1 MQQFNESAIRQWWD
15 IFKNNNN
22 LVEIRLI
29 GANKTASGY
38 FSDVDTLIKEI
49 APYTA
54 KEWNCYFTINPPK
67 PECYGREQKDRIV
80 EKPKNTTKDNEILCR
95 DWVLIDVDCNR
106 IAGVN
111 ATSKEAQYAYAKAE
125 QVENF
130 LVSQGF
136 NRPVKVFSGSGI
148 HLYLKCALACNEGND
163 GLIRDFLLALGMLFD
178 DANCKIDSVV
188 FNNSRISRLMGTW
201 NRKGSKDSKER
212 PQRICRFLNIPDEI
226 KINEKEFFQKV
237 AALLPKEE
245 APSKENN
252 YRPINYK
259 EFDLQEFFRKY
270 SIEVLKETRIDRGTR
285 YILKECPFDPSHG
298 SDSMVFQYDT
308 GHLAF
313 FCFHNGCT
321 NNHWREFRA
330 HYDKDA
336 YSRQARGEWQQ
347 KDRRERPQVEAPR
360 PVEQPN
366 PDGNE
371 WLNMEDIKYL
381 DLNNLAAIPTGHEG
395 FDRKAMGFI
404 LGEITIVS
412 GLNGCVDCD
421 TEYFNGKRWKRIA
434 DYKEGELVLQYEAD
448 GTARLVKPTMYH
460 KYPCEYLHLIKTFYG
475 VNQCLSDEHNVVYLT
490 SKGNLAKKRMSDL
503 IVRHD
508 GSTHGFNGK
517 FITTFKYDGKGIS
530 LTDEQIRVMCA
541 VICDG
546 HFAKI
551 YRDPTTCRINLK
563 KARKKERLE
572 RLLREA
578 NIPFRKEQYNPND
591 PEFNTYLFSAPR
603 IEKEF
608 TTYWYNCSQHQLQI
622 ITEEVLNWDGC
633 VRHGRKS
640 FTSNCK
646 QTIDFLQFAYAAC
659 GKRTSIRVD
668 DRVGRKH
675 SNGKYEYKSV
685 CYELHICSN
694 PLVSM
699 INVKDKTPI
708 RDYKTKD
715 GYKYCFTVDSGM
727 LVLRR
732 EGRINITGNSGKSSW
747 LNCVSLNAIQRGF
760 KVAMF
765 SGELMK
771 EKVKTWLNQA
781 AAGKEFVKKV
791 YGYDDFYYVP
801 KDVTAKIDAWTK
813 DKLFLY
819 DNKYGRNWSRL
830 LESIKNVVTQKGV
843 NLLILDNLMTLDLDA
858 FSGDKNE
865 KQSAFVN
872 SLADLAKQANIHIVL
887 VAHPRKSLTFLRRED
902 IGGSGDITNLA
913 DNVYIIHR
921 CNKDFEKRAPEFLG
935 MEEVTKI
942 VQYDGYSNVVEVCKN
957 RFIGS
962 VDNIFGYHYE
972 LETKRFIESKTEHV
986 VYGWNPP
993 VIQQNMD
1000 FDDFSED
1007 NNEWSVNEFNDLPPD
1022 DFYNN

>member
-1 MQQFNESAIRQWWD
+1 
-15 IFKNNNN
+15 
-22 LVEIRLI
+22 
-29 GANKTASGY
+29 
-38 FSDVDTLIKEI
+38 
-49 APYTA
+49 
-54 KEWNCYFTINPPK
+54 
-67 PECYGREQKDRIV
+67 
-80 EKPKNTTKDNEILCR
+80 
-95 DWVLIDVDCNR
+95 VLIDVDCNR

-125 QVENF
+125 QVESF
-130 LVSQGF
+130 LMSQGF

-148 HLYLKCALACNEGND
+148 HLYLKCALACNASND
-163 GLIRDFLLALGMLFD
+163 SLIRDFLLALGMLFD

-252 YRPINYK
+252 YRPMNYK

-270 SIEVLKETRIDRGTR
+270 NIDVLKETRIDRGTR
-285 YILKECPFDPSHG
+285 YILKECPFDPAHG

-330 HYDKDA
+330 HYDRDA
-336 YSRQARGEWQQ
+336 YSRQARGEWKQ

-360 PVEQPN
+360 PVEQPVS
-366 PDGNE
+366 DGNE
-371 WLNMEDIKYL
+371 WLSMADIQNL
-381 DLNNLAAIPTGHEG
+381 DLKNIAAIPTGHEG

-412 GLNGCVDCD
+412 GLNG
-421 TEYFNGKRWKRIA
+421 
-434 DYKEGELVLQYEAD
+434 
-448 GTARLVKPTMYH
+448 
-460 KYPCEYLHLIKTFYG
+460 
-475 VNQCLSDEHNVVYLT
+475 
-490 SKGNLAKKRMSDL
+490 
-503 IVRHD
+503 
-508 GSTHGFNGK
+508 
-517 FITTFKYDGKGIS
+517 
-530 LTDEQIRVMCA
+530 
-541 VICDG
+541 
-546 HFAKI
+546 
-551 YRDPTTCRINLK
+551 
-563 KARKKERLE
+563 
-572 RLLREA
+572 
-578 NIPFRKEQYNPND
+578 
-591 PEFNTYLFSAPR
+591 
-603 IEKEF
+603 
-608 TTYWYNCSQHQLQI
+608 
-622 ITEEVLNWDGC
+622 
-633 VRHGRKS
+633 
-640 FTSNCK
+640 
-646 QTIDFLQFAYAAC
+646 
-659 GKRTSIRVD
+659 
-668 DRVGRKH
+668 
-675 SNGKYEYKSV
+675 
-685 CYELHICSN
+685 
-694 PLVSM
+694 
-699 INVKDKTPI
+699 
-708 RDYKTKD
+708 
-715 GYKYCFTVDSGM
+715 
-727 LVLRR
+727 
-732 EGRINITGNSGKSSW
+732 SGKSSW

-791 YGYDDFYYVP
+791 YGYDDLYYVP
-801 KDVTAKIDAWTK
+801 RDVTAKIDAWTK

-830 LESIKNVVTQKGV
+830 LESIKNVVEQKGI

-935 MEEVTKI
+935 IEEVTKI
-942 VQYDGYSNVVEVCKN
+942 MQYDGYSNVVEVCKN

-962 VDNIFGYHYE
+962 VDNIFGYYYE

-1000 FDDFSED
+1000 FDDFTEE
-1007 NNEWSVNEFNDLPPD
+1007 NNEWSVNEFDDLPPD
-1022 DFYNN
+1022 NFYNN

>member
-1 MQQFNESAIRQWWD
+1 MQQFDESSIRQWWD
-15 IFKNNNN
+15 IFKSNNN
-22 LVEIRLI
+22 LVEMRLI

-38 FSDVDTLIKEI
+38 FSDVDTLIREI

-54 KEWNCYFTINPPK
+54 KDYNIYWTVNPPK

-125 QVENF
+125 QVESF

-148 HLYLKCALACNEGND
+148 HLYLKCALLCNESND
-163 GLIRDFLLALGMLFD
+163 SLIRDFLLALGMLFD

-212 PQRICRFLNIPDEI
+212 PQRICRFLNIPEEI

-252 YRPINYK
+252 YQPINYK

-270 SIEVLKETRIDRGTR
+270 NIEVLKETRIDRGTR

-330 HYDKDA
+330 HYDRDA
-336 YSRQARGEWQQ
+336 YSKQAREEWRQRD
-347 KDRRERPQVEAPR
+347 KRERPQVESPR
-360 PVEQPN
+360 PVEQPA

-371 WLNMEDIKYL
+371 WLSMEDIQYFDVK
-381 DLNNLAAIPTGHEG
+381 NIAAIPIGHEK
-395 FDRKAMGFI
+395 FDRKALGLIF
-404 LGEITIVS
+404 GEISIVS
-412 GLNGCVDCD
+412 G
-421 TEYFNGKRWKRIA
+421 
-434 DYKEGELVLQYEAD
+434 
-448 GTARLVKPTMYH
+448 
-460 KYPCEYLHLIKTFYG
+460 
-475 VNQCLSDEHNVVYLT
+475 
-490 SKGNLAKKRMSDL
+490 
-503 IVRHD
+503 
-508 GSTHGFNGK
+508 
-517 FITTFKYDGKGIS
+517 
-530 LTDEQIRVMCA
+530 
-541 VICDG
+541 
-546 HFAKI
+546 
-551 YRDPTTCRINLK
+551 IN
-563 KARKKERLE
+563 A
-572 RLLREA
+572 
-578 NIPFRKEQYNPND
+578 
-591 PEFNTYLFSAPR
+591 
-603 IEKEF
+603 
-608 TTYWYNCSQHQLQI
+608 
-622 ITEEVLNWDGC
+622 
-633 VRHGRKS
+633 
-640 FTSNCK
+640 
-646 QTIDFLQFAYAAC
+646 
-659 GKRTSIRVD
+659 
-668 DRVGRKH
+668 
-675 SNGKYEYKSV
+675 
-685 CYELHICSN
+685 
-694 PLVSM
+694 
-699 INVKDKTPI
+699 
-708 RDYKTKD
+708 
-715 GYKYCFTVDSGM
+715 
-727 LVLRR
+727 
-732 EGRINITGNSGKSSW
+732 SGKSSW
-747 LNCVSLNAIQRGF
+747 LNCVTLNAIQRGF

-781 AAGKEFVKKV
+781 AAGREFVKKV
-791 YGYDDFYYVP
+791 HGYDDLYYTP
-801 KDVTAKIDAWTK
+801 RDVTAKIDAWTK

-830 LESIKNVVTQKGV
+830 LESIKNVVAQKGV

-872 SLADLAKQANIHIVL
+872 SLADLAKQANIHIIL

-902 IGGSGDITNLA
+902 ISGSGDIANLA

-935 MEEVTKI
+935 IEEVTKI
-942 VQYDGYSNVVEVCKN
+942 MQYDGYSNVVEVCKN

-962 VDNIFGYHYE
+962 VDNIFGYYYE
-972 LETKRFIESKTEHV
+972 LETKRFIESKAEHV

-1000 FDDFSED
+1000 FDDFTED
-1007 NNEWSVNEFNDLPPD
+1007 NNEWSVNEFDDLPPD
-1022 DFYNN
+1022 NFYNN

>member
-1 MQQFNESAIRQWWD
+1 
-15 IFKNNNN
+15 
-22 LVEIRLI
+22 
-29 GANKTASGY
+29 
-38 FSDVDTLIKEI
+38 VDTLIREI
-49 APYTA
+49 TPYTQD
-54 KEWNCYFTINPPK
+54 KTQNYNCYYTINPPK
-67 PECYGREQKDRIV
+67 PECYGREQKDKIV
-80 EKPKNTTKDNEILCR
+80 VKPKNTTKDSEILCR

-106 IAGVN
+106 VAGVN
-111 ATSKEAQYAYAKAE
+111 ATSKEAQYAHAKAE
-125 QVENF
+125 QVESF
-130 LVSQGF
+130 LMSQGF

-148 HLYLKCALACNEGND
+148 HLYLKCALACNESND
-163 GLIRDFLLALGMLFD
+163 SLIRDFLLALGMLFD

-226 KINEKEFFQKV
+226 KINDKEFFQKV

-252 YRPINYK
+252 YRPMNYK

-270 SIEVLKETRIDRGTR
+270 NIDVLKETRIDRGTR

-330 HYDKDA
+330 HYDRDA
-336 YSRQARGEWQQ
+336 YSRQARGEWKQ

-360 PVEQPN
+360 PVEQPVS
-366 PDGNE
+366 DGNE
-371 WLNMEDIKYL
+371 WLSMADIQNL
-381 DLNNLAAIPTGHEG
+381 DLKNIAAIPTGHEG

-412 GLNGCVDCD
+412 GLNG
-421 TEYFNGKRWKRIA
+421 
-434 DYKEGELVLQYEAD
+434 
-448 GTARLVKPTMYH
+448 
-460 KYPCEYLHLIKTFYG
+460 
-475 VNQCLSDEHNVVYLT
+475 
-490 SKGNLAKKRMSDL
+490 
-503 IVRHD
+503 
-508 GSTHGFNGK
+508 
-517 FITTFKYDGKGIS
+517 
-530 LTDEQIRVMCA
+530 
-541 VICDG
+541 
-546 HFAKI
+546 
-551 YRDPTTCRINLK
+551 
-563 KARKKERLE
+563 
-572 RLLREA
+572 
-578 NIPFRKEQYNPND
+578 
-591 PEFNTYLFSAPR
+591 
-603 IEKEF
+603 
-608 TTYWYNCSQHQLQI
+608 
-622 ITEEVLNWDGC
+622 
-633 VRHGRKS
+633 
-640 FTSNCK
+640 
-646 QTIDFLQFAYAAC
+646 
-659 GKRTSIRVD
+659 
-668 DRVGRKH
+668 
-675 SNGKYEYKSV
+675 
-685 CYELHICSN
+685 
-694 PLVSM
+694 
-699 INVKDKTPI
+699 
-708 RDYKTKD
+708 
-715 GYKYCFTVDSGM
+715 
-727 LVLRR
+727 
-732 EGRINITGNSGKSSW
+732 SGKSSW

-791 YGYDDFYYVP
+791 YGYDDLYYVP
-801 KDVTAKIDAWTK
+801 RDVTAKIDAWTK

-830 LESIKNVVTQKGV
+830 LESIKNVVEQKGI

-935 MEEVTKI
+935 MEEVVKI
-942 VQYDGYSNVVEVCKN
+942 TQYDGYSNVVEVCKN

-962 VDNIFGYHYE
+962 VDNIFGYYYE

-1000 FDDFSED
+1000 FDDFTS
-1007 NNEWSVNEFNDLPPD
+1007 NNEWEVNDFDDLPPD
-1022 DFYNN
+1022 NFYNN